1 MCAQRS
7 LADTD
12 RDGKMDINEF
22 SIACK
27 LVNLKL
33 RGFEI
38 PKQLPPTM
46 IASLKAFGSTPT
58 LTPTGAGSLSPVTN
72 VPAGKLTNEIT
83 VTEIYNQITSIIYD
97 TIHFRCSSTKA
108 SVTSAIATAA
118 TANSSSTNSSSSTY
132 STKRGHWHP
141 RFVSIAYNYLCII
154 T

>member
-1 MCAQRS
+1 MVLCGQRS

-46 IASLKAFGSTPT
+46 IASLRSFGTTPT

-72 VPAGKLTNEIT
+72 IPPGKRKHNI
-83 VTEIYNQITSIIYD
+83 NQITRLTLII
-97 TIHFRCSSTKA
+97 
-108 SVTSAIATAA
+108 
-118 TANSSSTNSSSSTY
+118 
-132 STKRGHWHP
+132 
-141 RFVSIAYNYLCII
+141 
-154 T
+154 

>member
-1 MCAQRS
+1 MVSEIYLKLFNRLVIDINLCSQRS

-46 IASLKAFGSTPT
+46 IASLKSFGATPT
-58 LTPTGAGSLSPVTN
+58 LTPTGAGSLSP
-72 VPAGKLTNEIT
+72 
-83 VTEIYNQITSIIYD
+83 IIPNIPPGREK
-97 TIHFRCSSTKA
+97 TI
-108 SVTSAIATAA
+108 
-118 TANSSSTNSSSSTY
+118 
-132 STKRGHWHP
+132 
-141 RFVSIAYNYLCII
+141 
-154 T
+154 